1 MSLVV
6 FKHRQTL
13 PENPDIGTF
22 YWIDKED
29 NTSELWFGSRNG
41 LIRLDNEEIIS
52 RISDIENEIESIQS
66 VIEDEVNN
74 KLTWKII

>member
-52 RISDIENEIESIQS
+52 RISDIENEIENIQD

>member
-13 PENPDIGTF
+13 PDNPDIGTF

-74 KLTWKII
+74 KLTWKIL

>member
-74 KLTWKII
+74 KLTWKIL

>member
-52 RISDIENEIESIQS
+52 RLSDIENEIESIQS

-74 KLTWKII
+74 KLTWKIL

>member
-52 RISDIENEIESIQS
+52 RLSEIENEIESIQS

>member
-13 PENPDIGTF
+13 PDNPDIGTF

>member
-52 RISDIENEIESIQS
+52 KLSDIENEIESIQS

-74 KLTWKII
+74 KLTWKIL

>member
-29 NTSELWFGSRNG
+29 STSELWFGSRNG
-41 LIRLDNEEIIS
+41 LIRLDNADIIS
-52 RISDIENEIESIQS
+52 RLSEIESDIENIQD